1 MMHDATGRELGV
13 LWTGNVHAGQN
24 TRIFTAQES
33 LIGSFNP
40 GVYLVS
46 VITDNE
52 VFTTRLL
59 RR

>member
-1 MMHDATGRELGV
+1 MMHDATGRALGV
-13 LWTGNVHAGQN
+13 LWTGNVHPGQN
-24 TRIFTAQES
+24 TRIFTTQDS
-33 LIGSFNP
+33 LLGNLNP

-52 VFTTRLL
+52 VFTTRLM